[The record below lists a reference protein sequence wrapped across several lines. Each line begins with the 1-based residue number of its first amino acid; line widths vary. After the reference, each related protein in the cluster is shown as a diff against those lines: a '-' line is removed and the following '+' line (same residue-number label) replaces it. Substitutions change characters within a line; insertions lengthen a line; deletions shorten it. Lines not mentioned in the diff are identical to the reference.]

1 MGVGG
6 HDQGSSY
13 KGPLRSTYGLWTA
26 STSIRLPMYK
36 DSNKNTNK
44 LKAFITL
51 ISYPLCD
58 ENAE

>member
-13 KGPLRSTYGLWTA
+13 KRTSERYGLWTA

-44 LKAFITL
+44 LKAFIAL
-51 ISYPLCD
+51 MSYPLCN
-58 ENAE
+58 ESVE

>member
-13 KGPLRSTYGLWTA
+13 KRTSERYGLWTA
-26 STSIRLPMYK
+26 STSIRLPTYK

-44 LKAFITL
+44 LKTHI
-51 ISYPLCD
+51 PLMSCPCL
-58 ENAE
+58 